1 MRIYDNLTELIGG
14 TPLLR
19 LPRVAAGCPAE
30 IVAKLESMNPMSSV
44 KDRLGWAMIR
54 AAEAAGRLAPG
65 SVIVEPTSGNTG
77 VALAFIAAARGYRLI
92 LTMPDTMSQERV
104 RLVRAFGAEVVLTP
118 GAEGMTGAVERA
130 LAIARRT
137 PGAFVPMQ
145 FENPANPEVH
155 RRTTAEEI
163 WADTDGRLD
172 AFVAGVGTG
181 GTITGVGEVLKARR
195 PGVRIVAV
203 EPDESPVLSG
213 GEAGPHAIQGI
224 GAGFIPSVLNR
235 AVIDEVMRV
244 TGEEAFAMTRRLAR
258 EEGVLAGISSGA
270 NVVAA
275 LRLGARPEFAGRR
288 IVLILASHGERYLSV
303 PGLFDDARGVT
314 T

>member
-19 LPRVAAGCPAE
+19 LPRLNAGCPAE
-30 IVAKLESMNPMSSV
+30 IVAKLELMNPMSSV

-54 AAEAAGRLAPG
+54 AAEEEGRLTRGA
-65 SVIVEPTSGNTG
+65 VIVEPTSGNTG

-104 RLVRAFGAEVVLTP
+104 RLLRAFGAEVVLTP
-118 GAEGMTGAVERA
+118 GAEGMAGAVEKA

-163 WADTDGRLD
+163 WADTDGVVD
-172 AFVAGVGTG
+172 AFIAGVGTG

-195 PGVRIVAV
+195 PGVQVVAV

-213 GEAGPHAIQGI
+213 GEPGPHSIQGI
-224 GAGFIPSVLNR
+224 GAGFIPAVLNR
-235 AVIDEVMRV
+235 AIIDEVMRV
-244 TGEEAFAMTRRLAR
+244 PGDDAFRMTRRLAR

-270 NVVAA
+270 NLVAA
-275 LRLGARPEFAGRR
+275 LRLGGRPGMAGKR
-288 IVLILASHGERYLSV
+288 IVVILASHGERYLTV
-303 PGLFDDARGVT
+303 PGLFEGPRGAAE
-314 T
+314 